1 MIQQQTVLSV
11 LDNSG
16 AKKVKCVKVLGG
28 YKKKSAYLGDNIVV
42 SVKEL
47 RNKFKST
54 SKVKKGEV
62 HRAVIL
68 KTKSKIMNKDG
79 SISFFSDNC
88 VCLINKQLKPIG
100 TRITGPISKNLKNKN
115 FKLVSLS
122 PGSV

>member
-28 YKKKSAYLGDNIVV
+28 YKKKSASLGDNIVV

-54 SKVKKGEV
+54 SKVRKGEI

-68 KTKSKIMNKDG
+68 KTKSKIRNKDG
-79 SISFFSDNC
+79 SIAFFSDNC